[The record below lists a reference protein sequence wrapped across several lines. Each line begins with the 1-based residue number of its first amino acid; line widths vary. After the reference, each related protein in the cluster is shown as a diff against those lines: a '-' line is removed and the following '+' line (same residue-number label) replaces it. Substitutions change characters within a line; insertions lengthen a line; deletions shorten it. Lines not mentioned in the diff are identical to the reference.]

1 MDENIK
7 KFPEQEENKA
17 TEAQANAEAPAEA
30 QDAQQTPAEEK
41 KPDKAKEAET
51 LRKASQEAAHGTFK
65 LAVPFRSDGYDIS
78 ELHYDFKALTGVE
91 YANAMDADNSRNT
104 DSFRMTNKQALTL
117 FATAAAKKTEHVDKD
132 DVLRGLSIDDAIK
145 AVQIT
150 TVFFVLSSRAGNT
163 RIMRE

>member
-7 KFPEQEENKA
+7 KFPEQEETTN
-17 TEAQANAEAPAEA
+17 TEATTEA
-30 QDAQQTPAEEK
+30 QDAQQKPAEEQ

-65 LAVPFRSDGYDIS
+65 LAVPFRSDGYDIT

-91 YANAMDADNSRNT
+91 YANAMDSDNSRNT
-104 DSFRMTNKQALTL
+104 DSFRMTNKQALSL

-132 DVLRGLSIDDAIK
+132 DVMRGLSIDDAIK